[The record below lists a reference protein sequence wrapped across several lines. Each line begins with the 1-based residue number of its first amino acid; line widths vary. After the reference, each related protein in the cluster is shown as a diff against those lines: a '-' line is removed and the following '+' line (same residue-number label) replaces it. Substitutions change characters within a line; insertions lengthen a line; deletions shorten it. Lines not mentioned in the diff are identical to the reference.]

1 MKLAST
7 YHLRQGFHNL
17 ACDLESPINFNN
29 SECQD
34 PTLGDSDF
42 DSAHLRSG
50 SWAFG
55 NRLWTRA
62 CESFKALLIWVRSI
76 WNISILLL
84 FSHSIMSNSLTPW
97 IVAHQASL
105 SMEFS
110 RQKYHFLLQGIFL
123 TQDWTHVS
131 FLAGRFFITKP
142 PGKPCRTS
150 LSGIRCVLVDLLD
163 VSDVPLYVLVLHK
176 RIHKWIKSCWN

>member
-42 DSAHLRSG
+42 DSAHMRSG

-76 WNISILLL
+76 CNISVLLL

-97 IVAHQASL
+97 TVAHQASL
-105 SMEFS
+105 SIEFS
-110 RQKYHFLLQGIFL
+110 RQKYWSGLPFPTPGDLSDLGLNSCLLL
-123 TQDWTHVS
+123 
-131 FLAGRFFITKP
+131 GRQT
-142 PGKPCRTS
+142 
-150 LSGIRCVLVDLLD
+150 
-163 VSDVPLYVLVLHK
+163 LYH
-176 RIHKWIKSCWN
+176 